1 MNESI
6 DKQLRKT
13 LDGKKVGDFTT
24 QLANLRRVRFAEQ
37 RYFELYLKDK
47 AGRLSSKPV
56 VKGTYFAGRGKWIK
70 PWLEIKY
77 TPSPVEVEL
86 CKLFSDLIPPGGHL
100 MVEYGETEE
109 EHVSTAHALQL
120 GISPAVTPLGY
131 LMWQTGFRAFK
142 DWYFPEGWKEGE
154 TKLQGD
160 KLLNKKQEKE
170 MTKKVTAELKKFLE
184 KKPDEEYKEW
194 KEARKIAERILENYG
209 L

>member
-1 MNESI
+1 MDEI
-6 DKQLRKT
+6 TDKQLREA
-13 LDGKKVGDFTT
+13 LDGKKIGVFMT
-24 QLANLRRVRFAEQ
+24 QLTNVRRVRFAEQ
-37 RYFELYLKDK
+37 RYFELYLKDT
-47 AGRLSSKPV
+47 AGQLSHEPI

-77 TPSPVEVEL
+77 APNPIEL
-86 CKLFSDLIPPGGHL
+86 ELFRLLSDLIPPGGHL

-109 EHVSTAHALQL
+109 EHLSTARALKF
-120 GISPAVTPLGY
+120 GIPPAVTPLGY

-160 KLLNKKQEKE
+160 KPLSKKQEKE
-170 MTKKVTAELKKFLE
+170 MTNKVTSELKKFLE
-184 KKPDEEYKEW
+184 KKPDEGYKEW
-194 KEARKIAERILENYG
+194 KESRKIAERILESHG